1 MVSQPHP
8 NDVLFGRGGGTN
20 HHLGNKMFRKMVEE
34 RKPQYVIETRCGKPK
49 LAREIIE
56 WVRYSQDPPG
66 RFLKYADND
75 GAWRDVGDKKARE
88 KTSQAL
94 REKTSNLPHGHS
106 DEDDG
111 VDLITGPNQDSDA
124 STTRECTLDDGSAT
138 TKEEEWHDFE
148 EQKID
153 DTYLDPKPLLCEPVP
168 KFAYANSYSI
178 DDLFDSHALP
188 PPLHIP
194 TISSSVDDHAS
205 GRMHSLMDENHPLGH
220 AENEFA
226 DWSGR
231 ETEARNSSFDDQA
244 SGRMHSLMDV
254 NHPLPHAEIEFADP
268 FGRETEAN
276 TLKMLCEKRETSHEN
291 ENLETRKRG
300 CKLSRCP
307 AESFMTNLS
316 QSMDLSSFRN
326 QRSHLGFLSKGL
338 SNMSLDYNDNMS
350 LLAGSKA
357 PSLASMSVPSMR
369 NINGDADRDTTF
381 LTFSSEYMGSSD
393 LKLKGADSRQS
404 TFDENIFETTP
415 LDFASASS

>member
-1 MVSQPHP
+1 
-8 NDVLFGRGGGTN
+8 
-20 HHLGNKMFRKMVEE
+20 MVEE
-34 RKPQYVIETRCGKPK
+34 RKPRYVIETRCGKPK

-66 RFLKYADND
+66 RFLKYDDDD

-106 DEDDG
+106 DEDNG
-111 VDLITGPNQDSDA
+111 VDLITGSNQDSDA

-138 TKEEEWHDFE
+138 TKEVEWHDFE
-148 EQKID
+148 EQKIE
-153 DTYLDPKPLLCEPVP
+153 DTCLSPEPLLCEPVP

-178 DDLFDSHALP
+178 DDLFDSHAF
-188 PPLHIP
+188 PPLPIP
-194 TISSSVDDHAS
+194 TRSSSVDDHAS
-205 GRMHSLMDENHPLGH
+205 GRMHSLMDVNHSLPY

-226 DWSGR
+226 DWSGQ
-231 ETEARNSSFDDQA
+231 ESVARSSRFDDQA
-244 SGRMHSLMDV
+244 SGRMHSLMDE
-254 NHPLPHAEIEFADP
+254 NHPLPYAEIQFANP

-276 TLKMLCEKRETSHEN
+276 TLKLLCEKRETSHEN

-307 AESFMTNLS
+307 AESSMTIFS

-326 QRSHLGFLSKGL
+326 QRGNLGFLSKGL
-338 SNMSLDYNDNMS
+338 SNMSLDCNDNMS

-357 PSLASMSVPSMR
+357 PSLASMSMPSMR
-369 NINGDADRDTTF
+369 NTNGDADRDNTF

-415 LDFASASS
+415 LDFASAPL